1 MEGNL
6 RLYSTKTMKP
16 HRILLSLTV
25 AIASLASSSPC
36 AHAAEGSD
44 TSGAPKAYPLAT
56 CVVSGEKLG
65 TMGKPF
71 VHNFEG
77 REVQFCCKA
86 CLKEFNKDPQKFVKK
101 LDAASKPKA

>member
-1 MEGNL
+1 
-6 RLYSTKTMKP
+6 MK
-16 HRILLSLTV
+16 LSLARLPLTIV
-25 AIASLASSSPC
+25 SASLAFGSFF
-36 AHAAEGSD
+36 ANAAEGGD
-44 TSGAPKAYPLAT
+44 APAAPKAYPLSI

-86 CLKEFNKDPQKFVKK
+86 CLKEFNKDTQKFLKK

>member
-1 MEGNL
+1 MTTH
-6 RLYSTKTMKP
+6 RL
-16 HRILLSLTV
+16 LFSLTI
-25 AIASLASSSPC
+25 AIASLASSSLC
-36 AHAAEGSD
+36 AYAADGAD
-44 TSGAPKAYPLAT
+44 APAAPKPYPLAT

-86 CLKEFNKDPQKFVKK
+86 CLKEFNKDPQKFVRK